1 MEGVGACYTIH
12 ATCHVKERGLSRL
25 GFGRD
30 RGLSNR
36 RRKRT
41 SSSRP
46 YIYRKK
52 KKKKRPLPSRGR
64 IKRRAL
70 EVGGGLA
77 AIVLP
82 LPRRAAPPPLP
93 FPLNGRPDNRYK
105 HHPSPSL
112 SPSIFLRQRTPETLI
127 IQVLPNYI
135 LHTYWHPKNEEGKI
149 WSTELKS

>member
-82 LPRRAAPPPLP
+82 LPRRAAAPPLP
-93 FPLNGRPDNRYK
+93 SQRTAWQQVQTPSFSLPLPFDFPATADSWNPD
-105 HHPSPSL
+105 HPSL
-112 SPSIFLRQRTPETLI
+112 TQLHTT
-127 IQVLPNYI
+127 YI
-135 LHTYWHPKNEEGKI
+135 LTSQKRGGKI